1 MNSGDLSA
9 TESRLS
15 EAPQYKTMM
24 SLGARQQL
32 LGQSRLQAGAASAES
47 LNNLWHRYGQQA
59 ALSNSGGQNT
69 FSGRKGALAAS
80 TQAGAGAGNQFV
92 SYDYDYDYGG
102 AAGAGG
108 LAGAGNRRFSQY
120 YDYGNYGGQAGS
132 RQYGAGVG
140 GSGLGQAYGG
150 GYSPV
155 SVVSGYGPSVCE
167 DKGLNPFLVLA
178 TLAGA
183 GLAFFIIYRQ
193 ITTGGKRNLNP
204 SVTEFFDQAA
214 SLLWSGE
221 YKHRYIPLSLPS
233 LPVSPVPASL
243 ARSCSDPLLTVRSVL
258 HLSGDSSCCL
268 KNWTLL
274 SVDR

>member
-1 MNSGDLSA
+1 MSDLSA
-9 TESRLS
+9 MESRLS
-15 EAPQYKTMM
+15 EVPQYKSMM
-24 SLGARQQL
+24 SQGRQQ
-32 LGQSRLQAGAASAES
+32 LGQSRLQAGAGAES
-47 LNNLWHRYGQQA
+47 LNNLWHRYGQGLA
-59 ALSNSGGQNT
+59 SSGGQNS
-69 FSGRKGALAAS
+69 FSGRKGALAAN

-92 SYDYDYDYGG
+92 SYDYDYDYGAG
-102 AAGAGG
+102 AGAGAGAGG

-120 YDYGNYGGQAGS
+120 YDYSNYGGLAGS
-132 RQYGAGVG
+132 RQYG
-140 GSGLGQAYGG
+140 GSGQGQLGQGYGG

-155 SVVSGYGPSVCE
+155 GVVSGYGPSVCE

-221 YKHRYIPLSLPS
+221 YKHRYIPLLSAFQ
-233 LPVSPVPASL
+233 VSPLYCP
-243 ARSCSDPLLTVRSVL
+243 CVL
-258 HLSGDSSCCL
+258 LSGPE
-268 KNWTLL
+268 
-274 SVDR
+274 R